1 MHLLIFFSPLLTLFY
16 ALIDVKV
23 LEQYQI
29 YGDGILGTY
38 GNNRPNVRDVIKV
51 QYIFMALLDMYNRS
65 LALDYCSMLR
75 KGRDLIELSEI
86 YFFLIIVFQCP
97 IITHQV
103 PLMMKFCN
111 KHN

>member
-86 YFFLIIVFQCP
+86 YIFFNYCFSVPNYNSPSP
-97 IITHQV
+97 INDEI
-103 PLMMKFCN
+103 L
-111 KHN
+111 